1 MRQAQMMSE
10 KMSTG
15 TFASFRIKNFRYL
28 LGSTVLSNA
37 AQWIQMVALSWIVYD
52 ITGSGTMLG
61 AINLARSFASF
72 LVIPIAGPLMDRMS
86 RRKLALLENG
96 FLFLITLFLAT
107 ALLTGYSRLWCL
119 FLFSFSAGMVQ
130 TVDMAIRQ
138 VLVFDLV
145 PRNLTPNALALI
157 QTGWGVMRSLGPA
170 LGGFL
175 ILWFG
180 PHGNFFV
187 QAGIYVLI
195 AITLLQIEFPPKKT
209 VDRDYSLL
217 KDLVEA
223 TRYVVK
229 ERTTRTFMLLGVLL
243 PLLIVPIFAVL
254 PPVYAK
260 DIFGGGPDTLGYL
273 MSTVGLGGVVG
284 GLLSASFRR
293 VERRGLLQ
301 VVALL
306 LLSVSLSCFALSQKL
321 SSALFFLVLSGL
333 FEMIFLVTNQ
343 VLLQLTIPDR
353 LRGRVTALV
362 NLNIALAP
370 FGGLIAGFGSD
381 LLGGPR
387 QITLLFTFT
396 TFIISVLFLL
406 CSSTVREYRIS
417 QAIASCSTH
426 ETPGP
431 KCK

>member
-119 FLFSFSAGMVQ
+119 FLFSFFAGMVQ

-229 ERTTRTFMLLGVLL
+229 ERTTRTFMVLGVLL

-321 SSALFFLVLSGL
+321 SGALFFLVLSGL

-417 QAIASCSTH
+417 QAIASCPTH